1 MFSLKCYVRETK
13 LPYLMFGPFYAKVS
27 IFDYKKICCIFTQFI
42 KIYRMGQRIGV
53 NKIVPCVEKM
63 CFF

>member
-1 MFSLKCYVRETK
+1 
-13 LPYLMFGPFYAKVS
+13 MFGPFYAKVS

-42 KIYRMGQRIGV
+42 MVYRMGQRIGV

-63 CFF
+63 FFF